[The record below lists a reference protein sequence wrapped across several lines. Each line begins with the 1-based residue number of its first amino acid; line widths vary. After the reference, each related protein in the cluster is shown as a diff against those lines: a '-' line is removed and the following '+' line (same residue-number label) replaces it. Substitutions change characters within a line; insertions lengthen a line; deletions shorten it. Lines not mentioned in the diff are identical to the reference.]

1 MKRAAFL
8 VYQDPITKLFTAVTR
23 PDDDSASIG
32 LPGGKVEPNEDEVT
46 AALREAREE
55 GIAFEEITAITFLY
69 TRTIDNC
76 KVYWYKIECDRVFL
90 LEEYLERA
98 RDIQPILVDLNEITS
113 SGYSNELLSLFF

>member
-55 GIAFEEITAITFLY
+55 GIAFEEITAITFMY
-69 TRTIDNC
+69 TRTVGNC
-76 KVYWYKIECDRVFL
+76 LVYWYKIECDRVSL
-90 LEEYLERA
+90 LEEYLERG